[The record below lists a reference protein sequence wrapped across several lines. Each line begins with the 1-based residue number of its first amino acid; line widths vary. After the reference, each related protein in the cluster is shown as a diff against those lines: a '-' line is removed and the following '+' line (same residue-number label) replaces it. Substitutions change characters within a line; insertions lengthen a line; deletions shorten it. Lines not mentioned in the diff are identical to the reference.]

1 MVEGYVDELG
11 VLVECESPSDDLRA
25 VSRSADLVADLGARH
40 LGASPERIVIDG
52 RAHLRWRFGSG
63 ERVLLLGHHDTVWP
77 VGSLMEHP
85 WRVVDGLAFGPGCF
99 DMKAGLVQMF
109 RALGTLPTLD
119 GATVLVTGDEE
130 LGAPT
135 SRSLIEE
142 EARRAGVA
150 LVLEASAP
158 GGALKTARKGVS
170 LYELQVRGR
179 AAHAGLEPHSGI
191 NTSVALANLVLDVAG
206 LDGGPGG
213 TTVTP
218 TVMRSGTTTNTV
230 PDHGVLRVDVRAV
243 SRADQDRIDAA
254 VRALLPRPR
263 TARIEVLRHADH
275 PPLEAS
281 SSEALFELA
290 AKVAAELGQAPLEG
304 VAVGG
309 ASDGN
314 LAAGVGALTLDGLG
328 AVGGGAHAP
337 GEHVVVEEMPR
348 RAALLAGVVREL
360 LDGWSDPTIPPG
372 TNRARR
378 R

>member
-218 TVMRSGTTTNTV
+218 TVMRSGATTNTV